1 MALYQ
6 LPKATLTS
14 LRLNIKDGPGHHLN
28 SMIPSVVDTFLT
40 RLTDP
45 SPAHHAL
52 RAPFIRPLLNTNA
65 SNQPLF
71 NILSPV
77 YEPKAEHME
86 PESPIQARLI
96 EFFEEKKGTL
106 LMNTVI
112 EEDLPVFVYC
122 IHRKRMLGAPQL
134 VINETYN
141 STLNK
146 ASKVT
151 AIPHLLSVI
160 SHQFSLMLQ
169 AQADPNFKVTT
180 SRRPSDLDRSSEF
193 LAMKRASFADF
204 QIEKRGG
211 KWQIAGCLQPDQTA
225 LDHSAPSCL
234 VHKET
239 GKEIPFYQPRA
250 MDQSKILSWY
260 AHWTKSNWSSL
271 ATLDFFTPENTVP
284 WESIEDNFEKTIGTG
299 EKTRVVKIKPRKS
312 RRETSF
318 APALS
323 PWELTGGNSRG
334 DGLNREKVPIQTEE
348 ELGAW
353 ETGEAAVHRDR
364 RRSNWIDRLSAND
377 LGEPEGRSAQ
387 KVRYTPQEYAPQG
400 IRKRLTGSNNAPL
413 GSNTRWGSSP
423 TTPSKSGEF
432 QTRSSSPTDSNR
444 ASSSLKAKSPSKRF
458 TRESAPHPGR

>member
-1 MALYQ
+1 
-6 LPKATLTS
+6 
-14 LRLNIKDGPGHHLN
+14 
-28 SMIPSVVDTFLT
+28 MIPSVVDTFLT

-45 SPAHHAL
+45 SPTHHAL
-52 RAPFIRPLLNTNA
+52 RAPFIRPLLNTIA

-204 QIEKRGG
+204 QIE
-211 KWQIAGCLQPDQTA
+211 
-225 LDHSAPSCL
+225 S
-234 VHKET
+234 
-239 GKEIPFYQPRA
+239 
-250 MDQSKILSWY
+250 
-260 AHWTKSNWSSL
+260 
-271 ATLDFFTPENTVP
+271 
-284 WESIEDNFEKTIGTG
+284 
-299 EKTRVVKIKPRKS
+299 
-312 RRETSF
+312 
-318 APALS
+318 
-323 PWELTGGNSRG
+323 
-334 DGLNREKVPIQTEE
+334 
-348 ELGAW
+348 
-353 ETGEAAVHRDR
+353 
-364 RRSNWIDRLSAND
+364 
-377 LGEPEGRSAQ
+377 EPEGRSAQ